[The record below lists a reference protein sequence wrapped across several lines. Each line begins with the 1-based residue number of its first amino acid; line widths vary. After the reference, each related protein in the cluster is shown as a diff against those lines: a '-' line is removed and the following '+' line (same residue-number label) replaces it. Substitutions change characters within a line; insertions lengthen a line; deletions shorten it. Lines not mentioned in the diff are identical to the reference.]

1 MSNEKDIESCCEH
14 YEQMHELNIQK
25 VRAKAQDLPNDGAG
39 ECEWCGEEF
48 PRLVNNACGRC
59 RDIYISWC
67 NMKYK
72 SGFKELTSS
81 TSATIIPGATVKITT
96 LETVRI
102 LDGHSGV
109 IGIRKPLADNG
120 MLIGST
126 LVKGG
131 FNGQLEIHLFNA
143 SGLDY
148 EVRKGDAIANIEC
161 FENARHAMWVNIDD
175 DK

>member
-1 MSNEKDIESCCEH
+1 M
-14 YEQMHELNIQK
+14 EQVNANGV
-25 VRAKAQDLPNDGAG
+25 VRN
-39 ECEWCGEEF
+39 F
-48 PRLVNNACGRC
+48 LVLLITLVGVAAI
-59 RDIYISWC
+59 DISWC

-102 LDGHSGV
+102 LEGYSGV

-120 MLIGST
+120 LLIGST

-148 EVRKGDAIANIEC
+148 EIRKGDAIANIEC